1 MASICLNP
9 ILVRRGNS
17 KQQSRVGYVD
27 RNGTVVIAP
36 VFDDGT
42 YFYDGFAAVQ
52 IKNKWGF
59 IDSSGTIRIS
69 PRFDSPGY
77 FDSGVASV
85 TTGSGHEYGVIDI
98 SGAYVLAPKRQE
110 IGRFSEEMAWFSPGT
125 AEDHE
130 NYGFLNKGGQ
140 VVVPPTFSRAASFS
154 EGLAAVELNR
164 GWGFIQQSGAFYL
177 KPTYPGLYNDRGK
190 QVVAGVSSF
199 RQGLARVRTGNQFAY
214 IDKTGQI
221 QFHVATDSA
230 SPFAGDRARIG
241 SHGNFGFMDRSGNL
255 AIGARF
261 SMAHNFCDGMTS
273 VEVTTGRKRFWG
285 IIDPDG
291 NWLVEPK
298 FLNALEPRNGLCF
311 VESEE
316 TIGYV
321 NGKGEF
327 VWEGPFVEYRAFGL

>member
-110 IGRFSEEMAWFSPGT
+110 IGRFSEEMAWFSP
-125 AEDHE
+125 
-130 NYGFLNKGGQ
+130 
-140 VVVPPTFSRAASFS
+140 
-154 EGLAAVELNR
+154 
-164 GWGFIQQSGAFYL
+164 
-177 KPTYPGLYNDRGK
+177 
-190 QVVAGVSSF
+190 
-199 RQGLARVRTGNQFAY
+199 
-214 IDKTGQI
+214 
-221 QFHVATDSA
+221 
-230 SPFAGDRARIG
+230 
-241 SHGNFGFMDRSGNL
+241 
-255 AIGARF
+255 
-261 SMAHNFCDGMTS
+261 
-273 VEVTTGRKRFWG
+273 
-285 IIDPDG
+285 
-291 NWLVEPK
+291 
-298 FLNALEPRNGLCF
+298 
-311 VESEE
+311 
-316 TIGYV
+316 
-321 NGKGEF
+321 
-327 VWEGPFVEYRAFGL
+327 